1 MTNEGEEEEEKDGG
15 EGADAGRWMG
25 EDSDGRRRVWGGG
38 GAEYEID
45 AEEGGSY
52 EAGLQGSLEMVTMP
66 WAGQETGWQAYQ

>member
-25 EDSDGRRRVWGGG
+25 ERGEDSDGRRRVWGEG

-45 AEEGGSY
+45 LEEGGSY
-52 EAGLQGSLEMVTMP
+52 KAH
-66 WAGQETGWQAYQ
+66 